1 MRWIATF
8 VATMECWNCHTT
20 LPDNARFCMNC
31 GAQQQEIPVL
41 EEPDYFKLP
50 DDIDHQLNEDF
61 FATLHL
67 QLEEEQNPE
76 LFEAYRERLYESGF
90 RDTLKRRIDQL
101 IEQFKE
107 LEAHQSLSQ
116 EVIEGL
122 RDRIFDELLDYFI
135 IHFCKDLNVIPL
147 PEAILKYQN
156 LKSDQ
161 VVLFQLVMD
170 YLDFDREDETVYT
183 DFLKMPVEK
192 IKNASRFFLFPEK
205 DERILMICDQSAF
218 GSCKEGFALTDKG
231 IYWKAYLEKAR
242 KVSYQQL
249 RLIEP
254 EQDWITI
261 NGFFFNVKRSINVK
275 MMKLLRKIKQ
285 L

>member
-1 MRWIATF
+1 MRRIATF
-8 VATMECWNCHTT
+8 VANMECWNCHTT

-61 FATLHL
+61 FAALHL

-107 LEAHQSLSQ
+107 LETHQSLSQ